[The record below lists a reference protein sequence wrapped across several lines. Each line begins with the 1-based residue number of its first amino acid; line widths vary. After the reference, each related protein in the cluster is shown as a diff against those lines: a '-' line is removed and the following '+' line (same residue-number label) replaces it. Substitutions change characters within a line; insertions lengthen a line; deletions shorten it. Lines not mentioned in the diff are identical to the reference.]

1 MDVGRIL
8 TCEPHA
14 VLRCHRAGAHALA
27 RKVLIV
33 LVSMFGIAASIDV
46 LSAAISPSEHVV
58 PWWGAAQSP
67 DSGSNVLAD
76 RHFKLT
82 SCDLLLSI
90 KNSQLTAAYTLTA
103 ATTSGLA
110 KSLNSSHDA
119 ATQNNQ
125 FAGLIGYIVIAEFDR
140 GFSGHDHTWKP
151 LIFGQPQVNVTSKE
165 DQIKVSSYPVEL
177 QLNTQLMTVFQKPA
191 DMSADTDRISI
202 QANGLQISSSS
213 GMTVQSMSANQAAVA
228 PTAGTVSFTVK
239 EPDPKNG
246 LLTLLRAS
254 GGVFIPIFNNL
265 LSGLGTYLIYL
276 LLLLGL
282 VLAAQKSRDNR
293 VIPASRDVLFIIIA
307 ALITSY
313 ILELMTE
320 IDERI
325 HVSYI
330 RSQVGP
336 IGLLIAGVFVIW
348 PTACVAARPGRDA
361 PNKQAQQKFYLL
373 TSLSLTA
380 ELAAFWIA
388 VYTGWHVNPLA
399 HPASLAAAAVAG
411 CLTLVL
417 TVEIL
422 PGTSMAATG
431 LTAAAGLAILLAA
444 SVLAPMLSE
453 TTFNGDH
460 FHEPHVNLAGKL
472 IYLAAAIMLFGGLA
486 VLSYRIVQSKVDDRL
501 RRRLTWFAITL
512 LIGISIIPN
521 TVENSEIA
529 APHTQGP
536 GVSAFFGL
544 IFSLPQLLN
553 WLLLALAITAVMSL
567 KEKPYEWLVARYL
580 AIPIAL
586 LLIYQNFTWL
596 YIPVTL
602 IIGTVTVAT
611 VLLPCGLTAE
621 KRRRTE
627 PALKQ
632 ALDGAINAW
641 RRAAIAADQSQR
653 LSAYAAKAAKDPR
666 KTDLVGYQEA
676 FESLAA
682 RQDFLSAE
690 QARQQ
695 ATAHTLKTEAFC
707 RHGLPP
713 DRKTAKQ
720 ATLLGALF
728 GIVPAVINI
737 ITRQSF
743 PTDNPYFFLQFFGGA
758 AWGIFIWPLLGWFIG
773 YFAPIIRGRS
783 GTLKAVWIILTYLIG
798 TLPMDIIWN
807 TTEAWLNFLVNLSVF
822 SSFIMLSC
830 VIVCEIMT
838 LKAAGMEISDW
849 IKVHNWRF
857 IITWSAAVLATL
869 GTAAVTFLSTA
880 ATDLS
885 HQTVTVV
892 TGSSSEYNPGSAP

>member
-1 MDVGRIL
+1 M
-8 TCEPHA
+8 
-14 VLRCHRAGAHALA
+14 
-27 RKVLIV
+27 
-33 LVSMFGIAASIDV
+33 LVAMFGIAASIDV
-46 LSAAISPSEHVV
+46 LSAVISPNEHVV
-58 PWWGAAQSP
+58 PWWGATQSP
-67 DSGSNVLAD
+67 DSGSDALAD
-76 RHFKLT
+76 QNFKLT

-103 ATTSGLA
+103 AATSGLA

-119 ATQNNQ
+119 ATQSKQ
-125 FAGLIGYIVIAEFDR
+125 VDGLIGYIVIAEFDR
-140 GFSGHDHTWKP
+140 GFGGHDHTWKP
-151 LIFGQPQVNVTSKE
+151 LIFGQPQLNVTSKE

-191 DMSADTDRISI
+191 DMSAATDRISI

-213 GMTVQSMSANQAAVA
+213 GMTLASISTNQATMAA
-228 PTAGTVSFTVK
+228 AASTVSFTIK

-276 LLLLGL
+276 VLLLGL
-282 VLAAQKSRDNR
+282 VLAAQKSEDNR
-293 VIPASRDVLFIIIA
+293 VIAASRDVLFIIVA

-313 ILELMTE
+313 VLELMTE
-320 IDERI
+320 IDESI

-330 RSQVGP
+330 RPQVGP
-336 IGLLIAGVFVIW
+336 IGLLIAGVLVVW

-361 PNKQAQQKFYLL
+361 PNRHAQKKFYLL
-373 TSLSLTA
+373 TSLSLIA
-380 ELAAFWIA
+380 ELAAYWIA
-388 VYTGWHVNPLA
+388 VYTGWQVNPLA
-399 HPASLAAAAVAG
+399 HPAGLAAAAVAA

-417 TVEIL
+417 AVEIR
-422 PGTSMAATG
+422 PSASMVATG

-444 SVLAPMLSE
+444 SVLAPVLSA
-453 TTFNGDH
+453 TAFDGDR
-460 FHEPHVNLAGKL
+460 FHGPHVNLGGKL
-472 IYLAAAIMLFGGLA
+472 VYLAAAIMLFGGLA
-486 VLSYRIVQSKVDDRL
+486 VLSYRIVQSKVHNPL
-501 RRRLTWFAITL
+501 GRRLTWFAITL
-512 LIGISIIPN
+512 LIGICIIPN
-521 TVENSEIA
+521 AVENSQIA
-529 APHTQGP
+529 APHTPGP
-536 GVSAFFGL
+536 SVSAFFGL
-544 IFSLPQLLN
+544 VFSLPQLLN

-586 LLIYQNFTWL
+586 LLIYQNVTWL

-602 IIGTVTVAT
+602 VIGTVTVAT
-611 VLLPCGLTAE
+611 LLLPCDLTAD
-621 KRRRTE
+621 KRRRPE
-627 PALKQ
+627 PALRQ

-641 RRAAIAADQSQR
+641 RRAAVAADQSQR
-653 LSAYAAKAAKDPR
+653 LNALAAKAAKNPR
-666 KTDLVGYQEA
+666 KTDLVGYKEA
-676 FESLAA
+676 FESLAE

-695 ATAHTLKTEAFC
+695 ATAQTLKTEAFC
-707 RHGLPP
+707 CHGLAPN
-713 DRKTAKQ
+713 RKTAKQ
-720 ATLLGALF
+720 AALLGALF
-728 GIVPAVINI
+728 GIVPAVISI
-737 ITRQSF
+737 ITRQNF
-743 PTDNPYFFLQFFGGA
+743 PSDNPYFFLQFFGGA

-807 TTEAWLNFLVNLSVF
+807 TTEGWLNFLINLSLFGPFV
-822 SSFIMLSC
+822 MLSC

-838 LKAAGMEISDW
+838 LKAAGLEISDW
-849 IKVHNWRF
+849 VKVHNWRF
-857 IITWSAAVLATL
+857 IITWSAAVLAAL

>member
-1 MDVGRIL
+1 
-8 TCEPHA
+8 
-14 VLRCHRAGAHALA
+14 
-27 RKVLIV
+27 
-33 LVSMFGIAASIDV
+33 MFGIAASIDV
-46 LSAAISPSEHVV
+46 LSAAISPNEHVV
-58 PWWGAAQSP
+58 PWWGATQSS
-67 DSGSNVLAD
+67 DSGRNVLAD
-76 RHFKLT
+76 QHTKLT

-103 ATTSGLA
+103 TAASGLA

-119 ATQNNQ
+119 ATQNDQ

-140 GFSGHDHTWKP
+140 GFSGRDHTWKP
-151 LIFGQPQVNVTSKE
+151 LVFGQPQLSVTSKE
-165 DQIKVSSYPVEL
+165 DQIKVISYPVEL
-177 QLNTQLMTVFQKPA
+177 QLNTQLLTVFQKPA
-191 DMSADTDRISI
+191 DISANTDRISI
-202 QANGLQISSSS
+202 RVNGLQISSSS
-213 GMTVQSMSANQAAVA
+213 GMTVESMSADQANVA
-228 PTAGTVSFTVK
+228 PTADTVSFTIK

-254 GGVFIPIFNNL
+254 GGVFIPVFNSL

-276 LLLLGL
+276 VLLLGL
-282 VLAAQKSRDNR
+282 ALAAQKSQDNR

-313 ILELMTE
+313 VLELMTE
-320 IDERI
+320 IDERL

-348 PTACVAARPGRDA
+348 PTACVAAGPGRHA
-361 PNKQAQQKFYLL
+361 RNKHAQKKFYLL

-380 ELAAFWIA
+380 ELAAYWIA
-388 VYTGWHVNPLA
+388 VYAGWHVNPFA
-399 HPASLAAAAVAG
+399 HPAGLAAAAVAG

-417 TVEIL
+417 AVEIR
-422 PGTSMAATG
+422 PSASMVATG

-460 FHEPHVNLAGKL
+460 FHEPHVNLGGKL
-472 IYLAAAIMLFGGLA
+472 IYLTAALMLFGGLA
-486 VLSYRIVQSKVDDRL
+486 VLSYRIVQSSVDDPL
-501 RRRLTWFAITL
+501 RRWLTWFAIAL
-512 LIGISIIPN
+512 LIGIAIIPN
-521 TVENSEIA
+521 TVENSQIT

-544 IFSLPQLLN
+544 VFSLPQLLD

-567 KEKPYEWLVARYL
+567 PETTDVWLAARYL

-586 LLIYQNFTWL
+586 LLIYQNVTWL
-596 YIPVTL
+596 YLPVTL
-602 IIGTVTVAT
+602 LIGTVTVAA
-611 VLLPCGLTAE
+611 VLLPCGLTAD
-621 KRRRTE
+621 KHGPLE
-627 PALKQ
+627 PAPKQ

-641 RRAAIAADQSQR
+641 RRAALAADQSQR
-653 LSAYAAKAAKDPR
+653 LNARAAKAAKDLH
-666 KTDLVGYQEA
+666 KTDLVRYQEA

-695 ATAHTLKTEAFC
+695 AAAHTLKTEAFC
-707 RHGLPP
+707 CHWRQPN
-713 DRKTAKQ
+713 KKIAKR
-720 ATLLGALF
+720 AALLGALF
-728 GIVPAVINI
+728 GIIPAVINI

-743 PTDNPYFFLQFFGGA
+743 PSGNPYFFLQFFGGA
-758 AWGIFIWPLLGWFIG
+758 AWGVFIWPLLGWFIG
-773 YFAPIIRGRS
+773 YFSPIIRGRS

-807 TTEAWLNFLVNLSVF
+807 TTEAWLNFLINLSLF
-822 SSFIMLSC
+822 GSFIMLSC

-838 LKAAGMEISDW
+838 LKAADMEISDW

-857 IITWSAAVLATL
+857 FVTWSAAVLAAL